1 LHQPLPTFDEGLAL
15 RNEEVEVISLE
26 QARDIAERWVRDWN
40 SHDLDAI
47 LSHYADELEF
57 TSPLVV
63 ERLGRADGTIR
74 SKAELRSYFVIGL
87 APSSELAFE
96 LADVLPGVASV
107 VLYYRNHRS
116 RTVAETMFINAAG
129 KVDKVAVHY
138 R

>member
-1 LHQPLPTFDEGLAL
+1 M
-15 RNEEVEVISLE
+15 
-26 QARDIAERWVRDWN
+26 RDWN

-63 ERLGRADGTIR
+63 ERLGRADGTVL
-74 SKAELRSYFVIGL
+74 SKAELKSYFAIGL
-87 APSSELAFE
+87 AAGSNLEFE
-96 LADVLPGVASV
+96 LVDVLPGVASM
-107 VLYYRNHRS
+107 VLYYRNHRG
-116 RTVAETMFINAAG
+116 RTVAETMFFNAAG